1 MTNNEAKAIIIDQF
15 KCYAPELAYGN
26 DGFPPDMFDLLAEL
40 EEKSF
45 WFKARNK
52 ILVHLFKKY
61 IGEGQDKKVLEIG
74 CGNGYVLKGL
84 QTLNYQ
90 LTGSEIYL
98 DGLKNVQKRIN
109 HVELIQLNAL
119 QIPFEEEF
127 DAIGAFDVIEHIDD
141 DISVIQQVHKALKQN
156 GYFFIT
162 VPQYQFMWSYLDDY
176 ARHKRRYTQ
185 SELKNK
191 LKQCGFEVPFCSS
204 FVTTLFP
211 FVVISRFLKK
221 NKPLEKVTIE
231 DVIKEFQIPSWMN
244 NLFYQLMLMDYRL
257 IKMNIS
263 LPFGNSIVAVAQ
275 KRFINT

>member
-1 MTNNEAKAIIIDQF
+1 MNDTQPPFTIINGF

-26 DGFPPDMFDLLAEL
+26 DGFPPGMFDLLAEL

-52 ILVHLFKKY
+52 ILIHLFRKY
-61 IGEGQDKKVLEIG
+61 LGEGQNKKVLEIG

-84 QTLNYQ
+84 QSLKYQ

-109 HVELIQLNAL
+109 TVELIQLNAL
-119 QIPFEEEF
+119 QMPFEEEF

-141 DISVIQQVHKALKQN
+141 DLRVMQQVHKALKQN

-176 ARHKRRYTQ
+176 AKHKRRYTQ
-185 SELKNK
+185 KELKTK
-191 LKQCGFEVPFCSS
+191 LKQSGFQIKFCSS

-211 FVVISRFLKK
+211 FVVASRLTKK
-221 NKPLEKVTIE
+221 NKPIEQVTIN
-231 DVIKEFQIPSWMN
+231 DVIKEFQIPDWMN
-244 NLFYQLMLMDYRL
+244 NLFYKCMLMDVL
-257 IKMNIS
+257 MIKQNIP
-263 LPFGNSIVAVAQ
+263 LPFGNSIVVVAQ
-275 KRFINT
+275 KV